1 MTSTPHT
8 KPADAID
15 IDAMRAAAEK
25 ARSLLKV
32 MSNPDRLLL
41 LCQLTKGEQ
50 CVSDLEQALGIQQP
64 TLSQQ
69 LGVLRDELLVSTR
82 REGKQI
88 YYTITSS
95 EAQAVMQVLYDLYC
109 GEKKGSKR

>member
-1 MTSTPHT
+1 MDRG
-8 KPADAID
+8 AAID

-25 ARSLLKV
+25 ARVLLKAL
-32 MSNPDRLLL
+32 SNPDRLLL
-41 LCQLTKGEQ
+41 LCKLTQGEQ

-69 LGVLRDELLVSTR
+69 LGVLRDEQLVATR

-88 YYTITSS
+88 YYTITST

-109 GEKKGSKR
+109 KEKKGSKP